1 MRQLDKILIIDLEAT
16 CWETDAQRPEHE
28 SSEIIEIG
36 AVLVD
41 IKTIKFEKKSSIL
54 VKPVRSR
61 ISKFCNELT
70 TLTQEQVDTGV
81 SLREACNRLKKEFLS
96 NERTW
101 ASWGDYDRNMMRQSC
116 EHEGVAYPFGPRH
129 INLKNM
135 FAVLNGL
142 PRELGMPAALQKANL
157 PLVGTHHRGDDD
169 ATNIANLFIKM
180 VGQFRGT

>member
-16 CWETDAQRPEHE
+16 CWETDAERPVGET
-28 SSEIIEIG
+28 SEIIEIG

-41 IKTIKFEKKSSIL
+41 LKTLQTEKKTSIL
-54 VKPVRSR
+54 VKPVRSKV
-61 ISKFCNELT
+61 SKFCTQLT

-81 SLREACNRLKKEFLS
+81 FLSEACNSLRKEFLS

-101 ASWGDYDRNMMRQSC
+101 ASWGDYDRNMMKQSC
-116 EHEGVAYPFGPRH
+116 NYGPVYPFGPRH

-142 PRELGMPAALQKANL
+142 PRELGMPAALKKADL
-157 PLVGTHHRGDDD
+157 PLIGTHHRGGDD
-169 ATNIANLFIKM
+169 AVNIANLFINM